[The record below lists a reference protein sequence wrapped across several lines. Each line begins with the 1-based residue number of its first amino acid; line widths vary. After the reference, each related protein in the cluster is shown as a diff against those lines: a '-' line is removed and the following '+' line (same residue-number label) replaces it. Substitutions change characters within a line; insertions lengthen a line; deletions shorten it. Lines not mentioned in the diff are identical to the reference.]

1 MKKRALLVATGT
13 IGALG
18 GVFAITPPQFGNS
31 ASGVSSDAAT
41 TTATTPAPTNSTAP
55 TSAAPT
61 PTPTKSSKKSTTTKP
76 SQTTNTPA
84 ATSTPT
90 PSSTPTP
97 TPAPTKAAGGTVTVT
112 GNVFGANEGGRNWG
126 NVTVRV
132 TFTDGVIT
140 AINGNQSPISRGQW
154 AFDRLDPYVSGQKIT
169 VAAIKSK
176 SANALPYVSGV
187 SYSSMAY
194 WESLK
199 SAISK
204 AGL

>member
-1 MKKRALLVATGT
+1 MKKRAFLIVTGT
-13 IGALG
+13 VGALG

-31 ASGVSSDAAT
+31 AGGLAGGTTSTPASTPAPTKAAVT
-41 TTATTPAPTNSTAP
+41 PTPAQTKATTPAPSQS
-55 TSAAPT
+55 SAAPT
-61 PTPTKSSKKSTTTKP
+61 PTPV
-76 SQTTNTPA
+76 A
-84 ATSTPT
+84 PT
-90 PSSTPTP
+90 Q
-97 TPAPTKAAGGTVTVT
+97 APTKAAGGTVSVT
-112 GNVFGANEGGRNWG
+112 GNTFGANEGGRNWG
-126 NVTVRV
+126 NVTVKV
-132 TFTDGVIT
+132 TFTDGVISSIT
-140 AINGNQSPISRGQW
+140 GTQSPTSRGQW

-176 SANALPYVSGV
+176 SANALPFVSGV

>member
-1 MKKRALLVATGT
+1 MKKRALLIVTGT
-13 IGALG
+13 VGALG

-31 ASGVSSDAAT
+31 ATGVSGTDVASSPT
-41 TTATTPAPTNSTAP
+41 STPAPTKASVTPTPTQSKSTAP
-55 TSAAPT
+55 APSQSSAAPT
-61 PTPTKSSKKSTTTKP
+61 PTPV
-76 SQTTNTPA
+76 A
-84 ATSTPT
+84 
-90 PSSTPTP
+90 PTP
-97 TPAPTKAAGGTVTVT
+97 TPTKAAGANVTVT

-132 TFTDGVIT
+132 TFTDGVISSVT
-140 AINGNQSPISRGQW
+140 GSQSPSSRGQW

-169 VAAIKSK
+169 VAQIKSK

>member
-1 MKKRALLVATGT
+1 MKKRALLIVTGT
-13 IGALG
+13 VGALG

-31 ASGVSSDAAT
+31 AGGLAGGTSSTPAS
-41 TTATTPAPTNSTAP
+41 TPAPTKAAVTPTPAQTKSTAP
-55 TSAAPT
+55 APSQSSDVQT
-61 PTPTKSSKKSTTTKP
+61 PTPV
-76 SQTTNTPA
+76 A
-84 ATSTPT
+84 
-90 PSSTPTP
+90 PTP
-97 TPAPTKAAGGTVTVT
+97 TPAPTKAAGANVTVT

-132 TFTDGVIT
+132 TFTDGDISSIT
-140 AINGNQSPISRGQW
+140 GSQSPSSRGQW

-169 VAAIKSK
+169 VAQIKSK

>member
-1 MKKRALLVATGT
+1 MKKRALLVFTGT
-13 IGALG
+13 VGALG

-31 ASGVSSDAAT
+31 ATGVSGTDVASSPTPVASET
-41 TTATTPAPTNSTAP
+41 PSQSTPTPTPSTSSKSSTPAPAQAQAAP
-55 TSAAPT
+55 TPTPVAPT
-61 PTPTKSSKKSTTTKP
+61 PTPTK
-76 SQTTNTPA
+76 A
-84 ATSTPT
+84 AS
-90 PSSTPTP
+90 
-97 TPAPTKAAGGTVTVT
+97 GNVTVT
-112 GNVFGANEGGRNWG
+112 GKSFAANEGGRNWG

-132 TFTDGVIT
+132 TFTDGQIT
-140 AINGNQSPISRGQW
+140 AISGTQSPMSRGQW
-154 AFDRLDPYVSGQKIT
+154 AFDQLDPYVSGQKIT
-169 VAAIKSK
+169 IAQIKSK

>member
-1 MKKRALLVATGT
+1 MKKRVLLIVTGT
-13 IGALG
+13 VGALG

-31 ASGVSSDAAT
+31 AGGLAGGTSST
-41 TTATTPAPTNSTAP
+41 PSNTPAPTKSAATPTPIQSKSTAP
-55 TSAAPT
+55 VPSQSSVAPTPTPVTPTPT
-61 PTPTKSSKKSTTTKP
+61 PTPTKAVGS
-76 SQTTNTPA
+76 N
-84 ATSTPT
+84 
-90 PSSTPTP
+90 
-97 TPAPTKAAGGTVTVT
+97 VTVT

-126 NVTVRV
+126 NVTVKV
-132 TFTDGVIT
+132 TFTDGVISAVT
-140 AINGNQSPISRGQW
+140 GSQSPSSRGQW
-154 AFDRLDPYVSGQKIT
+154 AFDRLDPYVSDQKIT
-169 VAAIKSK
+169 VAQIKSK

>member
-1 MKKRALLVATGT
+1 MKKRALLIVTGT
-13 IGALG
+13 VGALG

-31 ASGVSSDAAT
+31 AGGLAGGTSSTPAS
-41 TTATTPAPTNSTAP
+41 TPAPTKASVTPTPTQSKSTAP
-55 TSAAPT
+55 APSQSSVAPTPTPVAPT
-61 PTPTKSSKKSTTTKP
+61 PTPTK
-76 SQTTNTPA
+76 
-84 ATSTPT
+84 
-90 PSSTPTP
+90 
-97 TPAPTKAAGGTVTVT
+97 APGANVTVT

-132 TFTDGVIT
+132 TFTDGVISSVT
-140 AINGNQSPISRGQW
+140 GSQSPSSRGQW

-169 VAAIKSK
+169 VAQIKSK

>member
-31 ASGVSSDAAT
+31 AAGLAGG
-41 TTATTPAPTNSTAP
+41 TTATPTSTPAPTK
-55 TSAAPT
+55 AAEQTPT
-61 PTPTKSSKKSTTTKP
+61 PTPSASATKKSTPAP
-76 SQTTNTPA
+76 SNN
-84 ATSTPT
+84 TSTPT
-90 PSSTPTP
+90 PQASTPAAP
-97 TPAPTKAAGGTVTVT
+97 TPAPTKAAGGKVTVT
-112 GNVFGANEGGRNWG
+112 GNSFAASERGRNWG
-126 NVTVRV
+126 NVTVKV
-132 TFTDGVIT
+132 TFENGAIT
-140 AINGNQSPISRGQW
+140 AITGMQSPLSRGQW
-154 AFDRLDPYVSGQKIT
+154 AFDRLDPYVSGQQIT
-169 VAAIKSK
+169 VAGIKSK
-176 SANALPYVSGV
+176 SASALPYVSGV

>member
-1 MKKRALLVATGT
+1 MKKRVLLIVTGT
-13 IGALG
+13 VGALG

-31 ASGVSSDAAT
+31 AGGLAGGAT
-41 TTATTPAPTNSTAP
+41 STPASTPAPTKAAVTPTPAQSKSTAP
-55 TSAAPT
+55 APSQSSVAPTPTPVAPT
-61 PTPTKSSKKSTTTKP
+61 PTPTK
-76 SQTTNTPA
+76 
-84 ATSTPT
+84 
-90 PSSTPTP
+90 
-97 TPAPTKAAGGTVTVT
+97 AAGANVTVT

-132 TFTDGVIT
+132 TFTDGVISSVT
-140 AINGNQSPISRGQW
+140 GSQSPSSRGQW
-154 AFDRLDPYVSGQKIT
+154 AFDRLDPYVSDQKIT
-169 VAAIKSK
+169 VAQIKSK
-176 SANALPYVSGV
+176 STNALPYVSGV

>member
-1 MKKRALLVATGT
+1 MKKRALLIVTGT
-13 IGALG
+13 VGALG

-31 ASGVSSDAAT
+31 ATGISGTDVASTPTPAASETPTQSTPTPMPSTSSKSS
-41 TTATTPAPTNSTAP
+41 TPAPAQSQVSP
-55 TSAAPT
+55 TPTPVAPT
-61 PTPTKSSKKSTTTKP
+61 PTPTK
-76 SQTTNTPA
+76 
-84 ATSTPT
+84 ATS
-90 PSSTPTP
+90 
-97 TPAPTKAAGGTVTVT
+97 GNVTVT
-112 GNVFGANEGGRNWG
+112 GKSFAANEGGRNWG

-132 TFTDGVIT
+132 TFTDGQIT
-140 AINGNQSPISRGQW
+140 AISGTQSPMSRGQW
-154 AFDRLDPYVSGQKIT
+154 AFDQLDPYVSGQKIT
-169 VAAIKSK
+169 VAQIKSK

>member
-1 MKKRALLVATGT
+1 MKKRVLLIVTGT
-13 IGALG
+13 VGALG

-31 ASGVSSDAAT
+31 AGGLAAGASSA
-41 TTATTPAPTNSTAP
+41 PAS
-55 TSAAPT
+55 
-61 PTPTKSSKKSTTTKP
+61 
-76 SQTTNTPA
+76 
-84 ATSTPT
+84 
-90 PSSTPTP
+90 
-97 TPAPTKAAGGTVTVT
+97 TPAPTKAAVTPTPAQSKSTAPAPSQSSTAPTSTPVAPTPTPILTKAAGANVTVT

-126 NVTVRV
+126 DVTVRV
-132 TFTDGVIT
+132 TFTDGVISAVT
-140 AINGNQSPISRGQW
+140 GSQSPSSRGQW

-169 VAAIKSK
+169 VAQIKSK

>member
-1 MKKRALLVATGT
+1 MKKRGLLIFTGT
-13 IGALG
+13 VGALG
-18 GVFAITPPQFGNS
+18 GVFAITPPQFGNNAGGLAGGTS
-31 ASGVSSDAAT
+31 STPAS
-41 TTATTPAPTNSTAP
+41 TPAPTKAAVTPTPAQSKSTAP
-55 TSAAPT
+55 APSQSSVAPTPTPVAPT
-61 PTPTKSSKKSTTTKP
+61 PTPTK
-76 SQTTNTPA
+76 
-84 ATSTPT
+84 
-90 PSSTPTP
+90 
-97 TPAPTKAAGGTVTVT
+97 AAGGNVTVT

-126 NVTVRV
+126 HVTVKV
-132 TFTDGVIT
+132 TFTDGVISAVT
-140 AINGNQSPISRGQW
+140 GTQSPISRGQW

-176 SANALPYVSGV
+176 SANALPFVSGV

>member
-1 MKKRALLVATGT
+1 MKKRALLIVTGT
-13 IGALG
+13 VGALG

-31 ASGVSSDAAT
+31 AGGISGGTTPTAVPTNSAAPT
-41 TTATTPAPTNSTAP
+41 KAAVTPTPAQTKATTPAPSQS
-55 TSAAPT
+55 SAAPT
-61 PTPTKSSKKSTTTKP
+61 PTPV
-76 SQTTNTPA
+76 A
-84 ATSTPT
+84 PT
-90 PSSTPTP
+90 Q
-97 TPAPTKAAGGTVTVT
+97 APTKAAGGTVSVT
-112 GNVFGANEGGRNWG
+112 GNTFGANEGGRNWG
-126 NVTVRV
+126 NVTVKV
-132 TFTDGVIT
+132 TFTDGVISAVT
-140 AINGNQSPISRGQW
+140 GSQSPSSRGQW

>member
-1 MKKRALLVATGT
+1 MKKRALLVFTGT
-13 IGALG
+13 VGALG

-31 ASGVSSDAAT
+31 AGGLAGGT
-41 TTATTPAPTNSTAP
+41 TSTPASTPSPTKAAVTPTPAQSKSTAP
-55 TSAAPT
+55 APSQSSVAPTPTPVAPT
-61 PTPTKSSKKSTTTKP
+61 PTPT
-76 SQTTNTPA
+76 
-84 ATSTPT
+84 
-90 PSSTPTP
+90 
-97 TPAPTKAAGGTVTVT
+97 PTKATGANVTVT

-132 TFTDGVIT
+132 TFTDGVISSIT
-140 AINGNQSPISRGQW
+140 GSQSPSSRGQW

-169 VAAIKSK
+169 VAQIKSK

>member
-1 MKKRALLVATGT
+1 MKKRALLVFTGT
-13 IGALG
+13 VGALG

-31 ASGVSSDAAT
+31 AGGLAGGTSSTPAS
-41 TTATTPAPTNSTAP
+41 TPAPTKSAVTPTPIQSKSTAP
-55 TSAAPT
+55 APSQSSVLPT
-61 PTPTKSSKKSTTTKP
+61 PTPV
-76 SQTTNTPA
+76 A
-84 ATSTPT
+84 
-90 PSSTPTP
+90 PTP
-97 TPAPTKAAGGTVTVT
+97 TPAPTKAAGANVTVT

-132 TFTDGVIT
+132 TFTDGVISSVT
-140 AINGNQSPISRGQW
+140 GSQSPSSRGQW

-169 VAAIKSK
+169 IAQIKSK
-176 SANALPYVSGV
+176 NANALPYVSGV

>member
-1 MKKRALLVATGT
+1 MKKRALLIVTGT
-13 IGALG
+13 VGALG

-31 ASGVSSDAAT
+31 AGGLAGGAT
-41 TTATTPAPTNSTAP
+41 STPESTPAPTKAAVAP
-55 TSAAPT
+55 TPAQTKATSSAPAQSSAAPT
-61 PTPTKSSKKSTTTKP
+61 PTPV
-76 SQTTNTPA
+76 A
-84 ATSTPT
+84 
-90 PSSTPTP
+90 P
-97 TPAPTKAAGGTVTVT
+97 TPAPTKAAGSNVTVT

-126 NVTVRV
+126 NVTVKV
-132 TFTDGVIT
+132 TFTDGVIS
-140 AINGNQSPISRGQW
+140 AITGTQSPSSRGQW

-169 VAAIKSK
+169 VAQIKSK
-176 SANALPYVSGV
+176 SADALPYVSGV

>member
-1 MKKRALLVATGT
+1 MKKRALLIVTGT
-13 IGALG
+13 VGALG

-31 ASGVSSDAAT
+31 ATGINGGDVAS
-41 TTATTPAPTNSTAP
+41 TPAPTASETPTQNTPTPTPSTSSKSSTPEPAQAQAAP
-55 TSAAPT
+55 TPTPVAPT
-61 PTPTKSSKKSTTTKP
+61 PTPTK
-76 SQTTNTPA
+76 A
-84 ATSTPT
+84 AS
-90 PSSTPTP
+90 
-97 TPAPTKAAGGTVTVT
+97 GNVTVT
-112 GNVFGANEGGRNWG
+112 GKSFAASEGGRNWG

-132 TFTDGVIT
+132 TFTDGQIT
-140 AINGNQSPISRGQW
+140 AISGTQSPMSRGQW
-154 AFDRLDPYVSGQKIT
+154 AFDQLDPYVSGQKIT
-169 VAAIKSK
+169 VAQIKSK

>member
-1 MKKRALLVATGT
+1 MKKRGLLIFTGT
-13 IGALG
+13 VGALG
-18 GVFAITPPQFGNS
+18 GVFAITPPQFGNNAGGLAGGTS
-31 ASGVSSDAAT
+31 STPAS
-41 TTATTPAPTNSTAP
+41 TPAPTKAAVTPTPAQSKSTAP
-55 TSAAPT
+55 APSQSSVAPTPTPVAPT
-61 PTPTKSSKKSTTTKP
+61 PTPTK
-76 SQTTNTPA
+76 
-84 ATSTPT
+84 
-90 PSSTPTP
+90 
-97 TPAPTKAAGGTVTVT
+97 AAGGNVTVT

-132 TFTDGVIT
+132 TFTDGVISSVT
-140 AINGNQSPISRGQW
+140 GSQSPSSRGQW

-169 VAAIKSK
+169 VAQIKSK

>member
-1 MKKRALLVATGT
+1 MKKRALLIVTGT
-13 IGALG
+13 VGALG

-31 ASGVSSDAAT
+31 AGGLAGGTTSTPASTPAPTKAAVT
-41 TTATTPAPTNSTAP
+41 PTPAQTKATTPAPAQS
-55 TSAAPT
+55 SAAPT
-61 PTPTKSSKKSTTTKP
+61 PTPV
-76 SQTTNTPA
+76 A
-84 ATSTPT
+84 
-90 PSSTPTP
+90 PTP
-97 TPAPTKAAGGTVTVT
+97 TPTKAAGANVTVT
-112 GNVFGANEGGRNWG
+112 GNIFGANEGGRNWG
-126 NVTVRV
+126 NVTVKV
-132 TFTDGVIT
+132 TFTDGVISAVT
-140 AINGNQSPISRGQW
+140 GSQSPSSRGQW

>member
-1 MKKRALLVATGT
+1 MKKRALLIVTGT
-13 IGALG
+13 VGALG

-31 ASGVSSDAAT
+31 AGGLAGGTSSTPASTLAPTKAAAT
-41 TTATTPAPTNSTAP
+41 PSPAQSKSTAP
-55 TSAAPT
+55 APSQSSAAPT
-61 PTPTKSSKKSTTTKP
+61 PTPV
-76 SQTTNTPA
+76 A
-84 ATSTPT
+84 
-90 PSSTPTP
+90 PTP
-97 TPAPTKAAGGTVTVT
+97 TPVAPTPTPTKAAGANVTVT

-132 TFTDGVIT
+132 TFTDGVISSVT
-140 AINGNQSPISRGQW
+140 GSQSPSSRGQW

-169 VAAIKSK
+169 VAQIKSK

>member
-1 MKKRALLVATGT
+1 MKKRALLIVTGT
-13 IGALG
+13 VGALG
-18 GVFAITPPQFGNS
+18 GVFAITPPQFGNNAGGIS
-31 ASGVSSDAAT
+31 GGTTSTPAS
-41 TTATTPAPTNSTAP
+41 TPAPTKAAVTPTPSQSKSTAP
-55 TSAAPT
+55 APSQSSVAPTPTPVAPT
-61 PTPTKSSKKSTTTKP
+61 PTPTK
-76 SQTTNTPA
+76 
-84 ATSTPT
+84 
-90 PSSTPTP
+90 
-97 TPAPTKAAGGTVTVT
+97 AAGANVTVT

-132 TFTDGVIT
+132 TFTDGVISSVT
-140 AINGNQSPISRGQW
+140 GSQSPSSRGQW

-169 VAAIKSK
+169 VAQIKSK

>member
-1 MKKRALLVATGT
+1 MKKRAFLIVTGT
-13 IGALG
+13 VGALG

-31 ASGVSSDAAT
+31 AGGLAGGTTSTPASTPAPTKAAVT
-41 TTATTPAPTNSTAP
+41 PTPAQTKATTPAPSQS
-55 TSAAPT
+55 SAAPT
-61 PTPTKSSKKSTTTKP
+61 PTPV
-76 SQTTNTPA
+76 A
-84 ATSTPT
+84 
-90 PSSTPTP
+90 P
-97 TPAPTKAAGGTVTVT
+97 TPAPTKAAGGTVSVT
-112 GNVFGANEGGRNWG
+112 GNTFGANEGGRNWG
-126 NVTVRV
+126 NVTVKV
-132 TFTDGVIT
+132 TFIDGVIS
-140 AINGNQSPISRGQW
+140 AITGTQSPTSRGQW

-176 SANALPYVSGV
+176 SANALPFVSGV

>member
-1 MKKRALLVATGT
+1 MKKRALLIVTGT

-31 ASGVSSDAAT
+31 ATGVSGTDVASTPTPAASESPTQSTPTPTPT
-41 TTATTPAPTNSTAP
+41 TMSKSSTPAPAQAQ
-55 TSAAPT
+55 AAPT
-61 PTPTKSSKKSTTTKP
+61 PTPTP
-76 SQTTNTPA
+76 VAP
-84 ATSTPT
+84 
-90 PSSTPTP
+90 TPTP
-97 TPAPTKAAGGTVTVT
+97 TKAASGNVTVT
-112 GNVFGANEGGRNWG
+112 GKSFAANEGGRNWG

-132 TFTDGVIT
+132 TFTDGLIT
-140 AINGNQSPISRGQW
+140 SISGTQSPMSRGQW
-154 AFDRLDPYVSGQKIT
+154 AFDQLDPYVSGQKIT
-169 VAAIKSK
+169 VAQIKSK

>member
-1 MKKRALLVATGT
+1 MKKRALLIVTGT
-13 IGALG
+13 VGALG

-31 ASGVSSDAAT
+31 ATGVSGTDVASTPTPAASET
-41 TTATTPAPTNSTAP
+41 QAQNTPTPTPSTSSKSSTPAPAQAQ
-55 TSAAPT
+55 AAPT
-61 PTPTKSSKKSTTTKP
+61 PTPTPVAP
-76 SQTTNTPA
+76 S
-84 ATSTPT
+84 PT
-90 PSSTPTP
+90 
-97 TPAPTKAAGGTVTVT
+97 PTKAASGNVTVT
-112 GNVFGANEGGRNWG
+112 GKSFAANEGGRNWG

-132 TFTDGVIT
+132 TFIDGQIT
-140 AINGNQSPISRGQW
+140 AISGTQSPMSRGQW
-154 AFDRLDPYVSGQKIT
+154 AFDQLDPYVSGQKIT
-169 VAAIKSK
+169 VAQIKSK

>member
-1 MKKRALLVATGT
+1 MKKRALLVFTGT
-13 IGALG
+13 VGALG

-31 ASGVSSDAAT
+31 AGGLAGGT
-41 TTATTPAPTNSTAP
+41 TSTPASTPAPTKSAVTPTPAQSKSTAP
-55 TSAAPT
+55 APSQSSVAPTPTPVMPT
-61 PTPTKSSKKSTTTKP
+61 PTPTKV
-76 SQTTNTPA
+76 
-84 ATSTPT
+84 
-90 PSSTPTP
+90 
-97 TPAPTKAAGGTVTVT
+97 AGANVTVT

-132 TFTDGVIT
+132 TFTDGVISSVT
-140 AINGNQSPISRGQW
+140 GSQSPSSRGQW

-169 VAAIKSK
+169 GAQIKSK